1 MYGEL
6 ESDAKDGSV
15 YAPPAVVSWNSTSWT
30 PPGAGS
36 LAEAATGAVP
46 LRFAAARGAVRAVA
60 GAVRSIVT
68 CTVWYACRPALSTA
82 VTASSRTPSVG
93 IGQGTE

>member
-1 MYGEL
+1 M
-6 ESDAKDGSV
+6 
-15 YAPPAVVSWNSTSWT
+15 YAPPFVVSWNSTSWT

-36 LAEAATGAVP
+36 LADAATGAVP
-46 LRFAAARGAVRAVA
+46 RRFAAATGAVSAVV

-68 CTVWYACRPALSTA
+68 GTVWYVCRPALSTA

-93 IGQGTE
+93 IGQATE

>member
-6 ESDAKDGSV
+6 ASESKDGSV
-15 YAPPAVVSWNSTSWT
+15 NAPPLVVSWNSTSWT

-36 LAEAATGAVP
+36 LAEPATGAVPRRFAAATGAVS
-46 LRFAAARGAVRAVA
+46 AVV

-68 CTVWYACRPALSTA
+68 GTVS
-82 VTASSRTPSVG
+82 
-93 IGQGTE
+93 